1 MFKDASEGKG
11 TAFNYFPLQP
21 RLQSMATHYLEYRE
35 FSKNN
40 NQNILLFYQ
49 FKNDPSDVPVLV
61 FPDGCIEIIFCCN
74 PNRPSASIYG
84 SVLNSRS
91 IHFEAGYEH
100 FAVRLLPEQGRR
112 FMNYPVSEITDK
124 KLPLLEL
131 VLADSS
137 IVENICEQ
145 TSFTDRIHV
154 FMEFIQAVTRE
165 ERAVPEFI
173 DYSVKK
179 IYTHKGNITI
189 KELAEDTGY
198 SDRYLRRKFEEFIGM
213 KPKLFCQIVR
223 VQNSLQTLMHRR
235 DFHLMDVLDEL
246 GYYDQSHFIGEF
258 KRFNM
263 LPPSQ
268 LKKLLVNE
276 AYDIGGIV

>member
-1 MFKDASEGKG
+1 
-11 TAFNYFPLQP
+11 
-21 RLQSMATHYLEYRE
+21 
-35 FSKNN
+35 
-40 NQNILLFYQ
+40 
-49 FKNDPSDVPVLV
+49 
-61 FPDGCIEIIFCCN
+61 
-74 PNRPSASIYG
+74 
-84 SVLNSRS
+84 
-91 IHFEAGYEH
+91 
-100 FAVRLLPEQGRR
+100 
-112 FMNYPVSEITDK
+112 MNYPVSEITNK

-145 TSFTDRIHV
+145 TSFADRIRV

-165 ERAVPEFI
+165 EQSIPEFI

-268 LKKLLVNE
+268 LKKLLMNE
-276 AYDIGGIV
+276 VYDIGGII